1 LIQLLK
7 SNKIDIAFVARSKT
21 ARPKGVGS
29 VKKVDDL
36 AGYSFGS
43 HAAEREKPKGKLG
56 HSSLAQANGW
66 FLMR

>member
-1 LIQLLK
+1 
-7 SNKIDIAFVARSKT
+7 
-21 ARPKGVGS
+21 